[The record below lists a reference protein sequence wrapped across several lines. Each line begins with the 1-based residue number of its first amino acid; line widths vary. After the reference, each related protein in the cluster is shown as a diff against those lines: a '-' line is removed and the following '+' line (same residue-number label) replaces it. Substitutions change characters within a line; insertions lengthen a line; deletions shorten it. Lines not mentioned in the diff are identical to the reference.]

1 MVRKPAWAVK
11 IRLADS
17 QAVDTIGRME
27 TRVREP
33 VVAGTFYP
41 GRCDALAAIV
51 EDLLG
56 EDVDRRCAPLSAA
69 CGLIVPHAGYPYSGA
84 TAAAGYGAV
93 AAQGRPDIVVLL
105 GANHTG
111 SGGAISL
118 DDHDAWRTPLGDVPV
133 ARDVVARLSGEG
145 LAINTAAFAREHSI
159 EVQLPFLQILWGS
172 TVPIVPI
179 CVQLAD
185 RQTLAEVGEVI
196 ADALG
201 KDRHGLIIA
210 SSDFTHYEP
219 DETARRIDHLAVEPI
234 LALDA
239 PRFFSLCV
247 DNRLSICGVGA
258 ISVLIAV
265 ATRLS
270 LTDTSLVDY
279 ATSGDTT
286 GDRSAVVGYAAISF
300 VRRNHG

>member
-11 IRLADS
+11 IWLARES
-17 QAVDTIGRME
+17 AHDTIWHME

-33 VVAGTFYP
+33 IVAGAFYP
-41 GRCDALAAIV
+41 EPHEQLAAAV
-51 EDLLG
+51 SALLG
-56 EDVDRRCAPLSAA
+56 EDVDRCCAPLSAP
-69 CGLIVPHAGYPYSGA
+69 CGLISPHAGYPYSGA
-84 TAAAGYGAV
+84 TAAAGYRAI

-118 DDHDAWRTPLGDVPV
+118 DDHDAWRTPLGDVRV
-133 ARDVVARLSGEG
+133 ARDAVARLSSEG
-145 LAINTAAFAREHSI
+145 LTINTDAFVREHSI
-159 EVQLPFLQILWGS
+159 EVQLPFLQVLWGS

-179 CVQLAD
+179 CVQLVD
-185 RQTLAEVGEVI
+185 RETLAEIGDVI
-196 ADALG
+196 ANAVG
-201 KDRHGLIIA
+201 KDGHGLIIA

-219 DETARRIDHLAVEPI
+219 DEAARRRDHLAIEPI

-239 PRFFSLCV
+239 PRFLTLCV
-247 DNRLSICGVGA
+247 DEHLSICGAGA
-258 ISVLIAV
+258 ISVLITV
-265 ATRLS
+265 ATRLG
-270 LTDTSLVDY
+270 LTDTSLVNY

-300 VRRNHG
+300 VRRDHG